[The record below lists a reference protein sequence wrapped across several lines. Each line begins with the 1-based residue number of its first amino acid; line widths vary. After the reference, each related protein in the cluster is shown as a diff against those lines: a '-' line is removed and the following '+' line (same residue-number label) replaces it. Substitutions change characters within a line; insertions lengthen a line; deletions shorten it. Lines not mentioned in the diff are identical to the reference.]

1 MVLGKD
7 ILKEKRVYIFLDEI
21 QKLKDWQN
29 QIKIF
34 YDLYPNLK
42 FIVSKRAMESLAGR
56 TFEYLLPLLSF
67 SEFLS
72 ILGEEVPE
80 GVNLFD
86 FSDLKELNLK
96 RERLSPLFF
105 SYLKNGGFIE
115 IIKEDF
121 RIKKYSRSILERVVF
136 SDIPQCF
143 KIKEP
148 QILRSIIEIVASN
161 PGFLLD
167 YSKLGEVFHKDQRT
181 ISNYIF
187 YLFHSLLIQLLQ
199 NFSGSMCATERKM
212 RKIYLASTN
221 FIYYFQKDKF
231 HDPEFLGK
239 VIENLLVS
247 FSKGKYFWRERGHE
261 VDMVLKENVPV
272 EVKYWEKVT
281 ESDLKGLRKFIKR
294 FNPKKAIILTKDELR
309 EEMEEGVPIFLF
321 LPGFIS

>member
-1 MVLGKD
+1 
-7 ILKEKRVYIFLDEI
+7 
-21 QKLKDWQN
+21 
-29 QIKIF
+29 
-34 YDLYPNLK
+34 
-42 FIVSKRAMESLAGR
+42 MESLAGR

-72 ILGEEVPE
+72 LLGEEVPE

-96 RERLSPLFF
+96 
-105 SYLKNGGFIE
+105 NGGFIE
-115 IIKEDF
+115 IIKEEEDF
-121 RIKKYSRSILERVVF
+121 RIKEYSRSILERVVF

-199 NFSGSMCATERKM
+199 NFSGSMFATGRKM

-221 FIYYFQKDKF
+221 FILFIISRKINSTT
-231 HDPEFLGK
+231 L
-239 VIENLLVS
+239 N
-247 FSKGKYFWRERGHE
+247 FWGR
-261 VDMVLKENVPV
+261 
-272 EVKYWEKVT
+272 
-281 ESDLKGLRKFIKR
+281 S
-294 FNPKKAIILTKDELR
+294 
-309 EEMEEGVPIFLF
+309 
-321 LPGFIS
+321 